1 MLERDRLTPDPIA
14 HGAEAPGRREFLAA
28 SCAAAVALLLGP
40 RDARA
45 AATPRRLSFVNTHTD
60 ETLSVVYWAEGRYE
74 PQALQD
80 INFILRDYRAEAVKE
95 IDPGLIDLVHALR
108 TRLRSS
114 APFHVISGYRTPET
128 NRMLRER
135 SGRVASHSL
144 HVEGRAID
152 LRLPGTPLDKVAPR
166 RPRAARR
173 RRRALPRLRLRA
185 RRHRVRP
192 VLVTPARDRQRGQ
205 ILNRALPA
213 RARFKI

>member
-1 MLERDRLTPDPIA
+1 M
-14 HGAEAPGRREFLAA
+14 
-28 SCAAAVALLLGP
+28 
-40 RDARA
+40 
-45 AATPRRLSFVNTHTD
+45 NTHTD

-135 SGRVASHSL
+135 SGRVASHSM
-144 HVEGRAID
+144 HIEGRAID
-152 LRLPGTPLDKVAPR
+152 LRLPGTPLDTVH
-166 RPRAARR
+166 RAALALRGGGVGLY
-173 RRRALPRLRLRA
+173 RASDFV
-185 RRHRVRP
+185 HVDTGSVRSW
-192 VLVTPARDRQRGQ
+192 
-205 ILNRALPA
+205 
-213 RARFKI
+213 